1 MGEDMDNSSE
11 TTKSAARFAGIEV
24 PPELNKGN
32 FFFLFFNTF
41 LAGLLMSV
49 FGILQPAFLKDVIK
63 INQDFAGSI
72 NGLLMNLNEIA
83 TLALVAFV
91 GVLSDKVGRKIL
103 ALFGFVVLALFFYLL
118 GQANE
123 IASFLQIPTGI
134 SSQISALLSFV
145 PSRSAEFTHY
155 APGLLTTYVLRLFLG
170 VGLILCYPQFITMVA
185 DYTYEKDR
193 GKGMAMNGVMM
204 AVSALLIFAL
214 FVPIMAKIGVPAFIY
229 IIIAVALGGALST
242 GLFLKDRLPERKQE
256 KVGLLK
262 IVPVVRKSL
271 ALKASYW
278 CCLITRADIIILAT
292 FIITWGVKYGKELG
306 LSTGEATFKVA
317 LPMMVMSVATLI
329 AFPILGV
336 MLDRWGRVP
345 TIILALISGAIAM
358 FLLAASPNPFSP
370 LVYVAMIF
378 ASVGMAGA
386 IAGANTLASDA
397 SPKGMVGSILGGL
410 NTMQPIGILFF
421 VGLGGYL
428 FDAFSPGWTFAIKGS
443 ASLILCVW
451 MFMMKDRISVSLL
464 QKD

>member
-1 MGEDMDNSSE
+1 MVTKSE
-11 TTKSAARFAGIEV
+11 TTKSAPKFAGIAV
-24 PPELNKGN
+24 PPELNKRN

-41 LAGLLMSV
+41 VAGLLMSV

-83 TLALVAFV
+83 TLALVALV
-91 GVLSDKVGRKIL
+91 GALSDKVGRKIL
-103 ALFGFVVLALFFYLL
+103 ALVGFVVLALFFYLL
-118 GQANE
+118 GQANG
-123 IASFLQIPTGI
+123 IAFFLQVPTGI
-134 SSQISALLSFV
+134 SSQISALLSFA
-145 PSRSAEFTHY
+145 PSRSAEFTQF
-155 APGLLTTYVLRLFLG
+155 APGLLITYVLRLFLG

-185 DYTYEKDR
+185 DYTDEKDR

-204 AVSALLIFAL
+204 AISSLLIFGL
-214 FVPIMAKIGVPAFIY
+214 FVPIMGKIGVLAFIY
-229 IIIAVALGGALST
+229 IIVAVALGGALST
-242 GLFLKDRLPERKQE
+242 GLFLKDRLPEVKQE
-256 KVGLLK
+256 KVSLLK
-262 IVPVVRKSL
+262 IIPVVRKSL
-271 ALKASYW
+271 ALKTSYW

-292 FIITWGVKYGKELG
+292 FIITWAVKYGKELE
-306 LSTGEATFKVA
+306 LSTGEATFKAA

-336 MLDRWGRVP
+336 MLDQWGRVP

-370 LVYVAMIF
+370 LVYGAMLF

-410 NTMQPIGILFF
+410 NTMQPLDT
-421 VGLGGYL
+421 VLEGYL
-428 FDAFSPGWTFAIKGS
+428 FDAFSPGWTFAVKGS

-451 MFMMKDRISVSLL
+451 MFMMKDRISASLL
-464 QKD
+464 EKA